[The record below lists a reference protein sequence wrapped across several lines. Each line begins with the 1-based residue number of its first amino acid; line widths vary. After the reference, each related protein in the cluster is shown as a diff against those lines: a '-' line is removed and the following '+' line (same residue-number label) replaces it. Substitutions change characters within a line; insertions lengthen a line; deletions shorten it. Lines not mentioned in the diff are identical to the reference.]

1 MATNKKTK
9 SLLIREFHPGNQA
22 ESSDNTYVYHYTSP
36 EAFLSIV
43 QNNSIR
49 FSDVRYMNDKSEA
62 FFVVKRLIEF
72 AEKKGDE
79 YPLFS
84 KALNVLLKRNNYDL
98 LKNLSVEKVQYT
110 EFPGLQL
117 EKQRNFVFCTSTEA
131 DSLNMWNYYASG
143 GKYSGYNIGLSVQD
157 FLKSFDT
164 DTETVADG
172 FIIYHGKVLYKD
184 KEQTAAIEELAKQ
197 IEKPISYDG
206 TSQAEYRRAISI
218 RSFIEIQGI
227 FFKDSSFSSENEYRF
242 LLSIAEKRIP
252 HSVKESNEKY
262 IGKYN
267 KQICEDFYIRNG
279 VIVPFLKVTIP
290 PNSIGRITMSPMT
303 EYEIAKNSIKEL
315 LEIHRIKG
323 TNNTEVPV
331 YKSRIPIRF

>member
-1 MATNKKTK
+1 METNQRIN
-9 SLLIREFHPGNQA
+9 SPFIREFHPGDQMD
-22 ESSDNTYVYHYTSP
+22 SSDNTYVYHYTSP
-36 EAFLSIV
+36 EAFLSII

-62 FFVVKRLIEF
+62 IFVVKRLIEF
-72 AEKKGDE
+72 SEKRKED
-79 YPLFS
+79 YPYFCD
-84 KALNVLLKRNNYDL
+84 ALNALLKLNNYDAI
-98 LKNLSVEKVQYT
+98 KNLTTDQIQFV
-110 EFPGLQL
+110 EFPGLRF
-117 EKQRNFVFCTSTEA
+117 EKQRNFIFCTSTES

-164 DTETVADG
+164 DSDSVTDG
-172 FIIYHGKVLYKD
+172 FIVYHGRVLYKE
-184 KEQTAAIEELAKQ
+184 KEQMNAIEELAKE
-197 IEKPISYDG
+197 IEKPIHYNE
-206 TSQAEYRRAISI
+206 TLQAIHRRAIVI
-218 RSFIEIQGI
+218 RHFIEIRGL

-242 LLSIAEKRIP
+242 LLSIADKRIP
-252 HSVKESNEKY
+252 HNEEDAQKY

-267 KQICEDFYIRNG
+267 KQICEDFCIRNG

-290 PNSIGRITMSPMT
+290 PNCIGRITMSPMT
-303 EYEIAKNSIKEL
+303 EYAIAKSSIKEL
-315 LEIHRIKG
+315 LEIQQIKR